1 MSSVVI
7 SGDTSGAITVAAP
20 AVSGTNTATLPAATG
35 ELSMLG
41 GTGQTWQVVTRTS
54 GTTYTNT
61 TGKPIIFAPFY
72 TGGAAGFISLTIGGY
87 NLGLFG
93 TNTALAAV
101 IGAFVVPPGS
111 TYVYTATGASPNT
124 NSELR

>member
-1 MSSVVI
+1 
-7 SGDTSGAITVAAP
+7 
-20 AVSGTNTATLPAATG
+20 
-35 ELSMLG
+35 MLG

-72 TGGAAGFISLTIGGY
+72 TGGAAGYISLTIGGY

-93 TNTALAAV
+93 PNSSTGGF
-101 IGAFVVPPGS
+101 IGAFVVPPSS
-111 TYVYTATGASPNT
+111 TYVYTATGASPST

>member
-7 SGDTSGAITVAAP
+7 AGDTSGAITLAAP
-20 AVSGTNTATLPAATG
+20 AVAGTNTITLPAATG

-72 TGGAAGFISLTIGGY
+72 TGGVAGYISLTIGGY

-93 TNTALAAV
+93 PNTSLGAF

-111 TYVYTATGASPNT
+111 TYVYTAVGASPST

>member
-1 MSSVVI
+1 MSSVII

-72 TGGAAGFISLTIGGY
+72 TGGTAGYISLTIGGY

-93 TNTALAAV
+93 TNSTNGGF

-111 TYVYTATGASPNT
+111 TYVYTATGASPST